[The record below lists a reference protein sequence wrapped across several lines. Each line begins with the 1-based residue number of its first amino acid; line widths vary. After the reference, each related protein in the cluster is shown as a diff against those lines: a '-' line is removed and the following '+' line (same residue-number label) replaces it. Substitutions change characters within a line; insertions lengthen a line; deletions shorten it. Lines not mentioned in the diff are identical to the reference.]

1 MKAQTQRTLE
11 TRTVGI
17 PGQVTPV
24 IIKLVEGG
32 PEQSPD
38 SNVVTI
44 ESDFMP
50 FEDSTGGTWQEA
62 FSTFTGQIHELTIKD
77 GQLEPVYC
85 KVLPQADAL
94 VSMEITYDTAKGE
107 ESFYVSEVKK
117 EDGLIHLRVK
127 SSSIPFQV
135 TEKDRG
141 NKWNKSE
148 AAFSNKAVKAVFSQ
162 RRIGAEEDS
171 LTFEY

>member
-17 PGQVTPV
+17 PEQVTPV

-32 PEQSPD
+32 PEQLAN
-38 SNVVTI
+38 NVVSI

-50 FEDSTGGTWQEA
+50 FEDSTGGTWHEA
-62 FSTFTGQIHELTIKD
+62 FSTFTGQIHELTSKD

-94 VSMEITYDTAKGE
+94 VSMEISY
-107 ESFYVSEVKK
+107 
-117 EDGLIHLRVK
+117 
-127 SSSIPFQV
+127 
-135 TEKDRG
+135 
-141 NKWNKSE
+141 
-148 AAFSNKAVKAVFSQ
+148 
-162 RRIGAEEDS
+162 
-171 LTFEY
+171 